1 MASLFSK
8 IKRLLGFYPEVN
20 YYKIGEKTGEP
31 VKVSYEQLAPTPPV
45 PQDPPVIAEP
55 ISSQEAAVDTKDDGI
70 DLAAMTKA
78 ELIQFGNE
86 KGIAVNARMKKQ
98 EIIDKIN
105 ESI

>member
-1 MASLFSK
+1 MSFFSR

-31 VKVSYEQLAPTPPV
+31 VKVSYEQPV
-45 PQDPPVIAEP
+45 PPPAPIPEPPPIEEP

-78 ELIQFGNE
+78 ELIQFGAE
-86 KGIAVNARMKKQ
+86 RGISVNARMKKQ
-98 EIIDKIN
+98 DIIDAIN
-105 ESI
+105 SKL